1 MDGFQERLRLSLQWR
16 LSWWLAVAMLLV
28 AALAAAV
35 SYLTALDEANEMQD
49 QTLRQIGALYGA
61 DRLPVAGAIQFIGDD
76 EAPVMLLGLRR
87 TSAAGLAALPD
98 GMHRASMN
106 GVACRVLLR
115 TVSPGLRLAV
125 GQAIAFRD
133 EIANHSALR
142 TLLPLLLLVPLLPLL
157 VVLLVRRL
165 FLPVAVLARE
175 ADQRSEHELQALAP
189 DFLPLEL
196 RPFVVA
202 INRLLARVEKSM
214 HQQRRF
220 VADAAHELRSP
231 LTALSLQAEALAVTA
246 LPAAATERIEAL
258 HLGIE
263 RSRVL
268 LDQMLALARAQTILP
283 RTAAPVPVLDIFRRV
298 LEDLMPL
305 AEARQIDIGVEAADD
320 PRISGDPVDLL
331 MLVKNLADNAI
342 RYSPAGGKVDL
353 CTHADGGQV
362 VIEVC
367 DRGPGI
373 APAQRERVF
382 DPFFRV
388 LGSEQSG
395 SGLGLSIVA
404 EIARRMGAT
413 VRLDWTDAAQ
423 MQGLRVSVRFQD

>member
-1 MDGFQERLRLSLQWR
+1 MSLQWR
-16 LSWWLAVAMLLV
+16 LSWWLTVAMLLV

-35 SYLTALDEANEMQD
+35 SYLSALDEANEMQD

-61 DRLPVAGAIQFIGDD
+61 GRLQAADGVIQFVGDD
-76 EAPVMLLGLRR
+76 EAPVMILGLRR
-87 TSAAGLAALPD
+87 DATAVTAGALTMLPD
-98 GMHRASMN
+98 GMHLATMN
-106 GVACRVLLR
+106 GAACRVLLR
-115 TVSPGLRLAV
+115 TVSPGVRLAV
-125 GQAIAFRD
+125 GQAVACRD

-157 VVLLVRRL
+157 VALLVRRL
-165 FLPVAVLARE
+165 FLPVAALARE
-175 ADQRSEHELQALAP
+175 ADRRSERELQALAP

-214 HQQRRF
+214 QQQRRF

-231 LTALSLQAEALAVTA
+231 LTALSLQAEALVSTTLAPPAQGRVAA
-246 LPAAATERIEAL
+246 LR
-258 HLGIE
+258 LGIE

-268 LDQMLALARAQTILP
+268 LDQMLALARAQT
-283 RTAAPVPVLDIFRRV
+283 VLQRKSESVAVLSIFRRV

-305 AEARQIDIGVEAADD
+305 AEARQIDIGVESAGDFCLT
-320 PRISGDPVDLL
+320 GDPVDLL
-331 MLVKNLADNAI
+331 TLVKNLADNAI

-353 CTHADGGQV
+353 CARAEAGQV
-362 VIEVC
+362 IIEII

-373 APAQRERVF
+373 APEQRERVF

-404 EIARRMGAT
+404 EIARRFGAA
-413 VRLDWTDAAQ
+413 VHLDWTDAAQ
-423 MQGLRVSVRFQD
+423 RQGLRVSVHFPA